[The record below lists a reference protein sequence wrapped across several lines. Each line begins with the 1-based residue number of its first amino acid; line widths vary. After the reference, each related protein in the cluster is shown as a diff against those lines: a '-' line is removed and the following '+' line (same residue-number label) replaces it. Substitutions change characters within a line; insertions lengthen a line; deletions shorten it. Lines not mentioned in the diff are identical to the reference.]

1 LPLSLRHIG
10 IRADDFNLVPE
21 FLNQRPGERRGGYKG
36 SKPRSKC
43 HPRDRCFEPAV
54 FPRPMDALEAHRV
67 RPYTGSMHVHAHG
80 AGGPTRVLKIS
91 LAVTLG
97 YIVLLV
103 VAGMRAHSLA
113 LLSEAGHNLSDFLAL
128 LLSLVAVYFQTRPAN
143 STKTYGYHRAGV
155 LAALVNATSLVA
167 VSFFIFYEAFRRLQ
181 HPEHVQATVMM
192 WVAAAGVVMNGVI
205 ALLLYRSSRGFG
217 GDVNIRSALLH
228 EVGDTLSTA
237 AVIAGGWA
245 ILVTRNY
252 WIDSALS
259 FGIAVLIL
267 WSGFGI
273 VRETLNILLE
283 GTPRGMK
290 LEKIE
295 SAIRSVGGVNDVH
308 DLHVWSIG
316 SETHAL
322 SCHISIADIPPSVS
336 ERILRDVKDRLLH
349 DFRIDHT
356 TIQFE
361 HAICEVAHGCV
372 IPVSESEE
380 HHHHHSH

>member
-1 LPLSLRHIG
+1 MHSH
-10 IRADDFNLVPE
+10 
-21 FLNQRPGERRGGYKG
+21 G
-36 SKPRSKC
+36 S
-43 HPRDRCFEPAV
+43 
-54 FPRPMDALEAHRV
+54 
-67 RPYTGSMHVHAHG
+67 GS
-80 AGGPTRVLKIS
+80 PTRVLQIS

-97 YIVLLV
+97 YILLLV
-103 VAGMRAHSLA
+103 IAGIRAHSLA

-128 LLSLVAVYFQTRPAN
+128 LLSLVAVYFQSRPAN
-143 STKTYGYHRAGV
+143 PTKTYGYHRAGV
-155 LAALVNATSLVA
+155 LAALVNATSLVV
-167 VSFFIFYEAFRRLQ
+167 VSFFIFYEAVRRIQ
-181 HPEHVQATVMM
+181 HPEHVQASLMM
-192 WVAAAGVVMNGVI
+192 WVAAAGVVMNGAI
-205 ALLLYRSSRGFG
+205 ALLLYRTG
-217 GDVNIRSALLH
+217 GDVNIRSAILH

-245 ILVTRNY
+245 ILVTGDY

-259 FGIAVLIL
+259 IAIGALIL

-295 SAIRSVGGVNDVH
+295 SAIRAVAGVNDVH

-322 SCHISIADIPPSVS
+322 SCHISIADIPPSAS
-336 ERILRDVKDRLLH
+336 ERILRDVKDCLH
-349 DFRIDHT
+349 HGFRIDHT

-361 HAICEVAHGCV
+361 HAECEIAHGCV
-372 IPVSESEE
+372 MPMSEEE

>member
-1 LPLSLRHIG
+1 
-10 IRADDFNLVPE
+10 
-21 FLNQRPGERRGGYKG
+21 
-36 SKPRSKC
+36 
-43 HPRDRCFEPAV
+43 
-54 FPRPMDALEAHRV
+54 M
-67 RPYTGSMHVHAHG
+67 T
-80 AGGPTRVLKIS
+80 
-91 LAVTLG
+91 LA

-103 VAGMRAHSLA
+103 VAGIRAHSLA

-128 LLSLVAVYFQTRPAN
+128 LLSLVAVYFQSRPPSA
-143 STKTYGYHRAGV
+143 TKTYGYHRAGV
-155 LAALVNATSLVA
+155 LAALVNASSLVV

-181 HPEHVQATVMM
+181 HPGAR
-192 WVAAAGVVMNGVI
+192 AGQRDDVGGG
-205 ALLLYRSSRGFG
+205 RRRGDER
-217 GDVNIRSALLH
+217 GDRSA
-228 EVGDTLSTA
+228 
-237 AVIAGGWA
+237 
-245 ILVTRNY
+245 
-252 WIDSALS
+252 ALS
-259 FGIAVLIL
+259 FRRRRQHPQRAAARSGRHAFDRRRHRRRLGHPASPAITGSIPCCRSAIGVLIL

-295 SAIRSVGGVNDVH
+295 TAIRSVEGVNDVH

-336 ERILRDVKDRLLH
+336 ERILRDVKERLLH

-361 HAICEVAHGCV
+361 HVVCEVAHGCV
-372 IPVSESEE
+372 IPVVESAEE
-380 HHHHHSH
+380 HHHSH